1 MWKKRSRTQF
11 AFDAE
16 KVFLAATQ
24 PLAAVYG
31 YFRTTP
37 SGLSSDEVERRQAQY
52 GRNEVEH
59 ERRKNP
65 VTMFIRAFIN
75 PFIGIL
81 TLLIVVSYVLD
92 VWMAAPEEKE
102 WTTIL
107 IIATMILLSVIIRFC
122 QDWRASRSSEAL
134 RKMVKNTCSVKR
146 AGREVEELPIEEL
159 VPGDIVTLAAGDMIP
174 ADVRVIETKDCRY

>member
-1 MWKKRSRTQF
+1 
-11 AFDAE
+11 
-16 KVFLAATQ
+16 
-24 PLAAVYG
+24 
-31 YFRTTP
+31 
-37 SGLSSDEVERRQAQY
+37 
-52 GRNEVEH
+52 
-59 ERRKNP
+59 
-65 VTMFIRAFIN
+65 MFIRAFIN

-92 VWMAAPEEKE
+92 VWTAAPEEKE

-146 AGREVEELPIEEL
+146 AGARSRSSRSRNSCRATSSRSP
-159 VPGDIVTLAAGDMIP
+159 PGT
-174 ADVRVIETKDCRY
+174 

>member
-81 TLLIVVSYVLD
+81 TLLIV
-92 VWMAAPEEKE
+92 
-102 WTTIL
+102 
-107 IIATMILLSVIIRFC
+107 
-122 QDWRASRSSEAL
+122 SRTSSTSGWPPP
-134 RKMVKNTCSVKR
+134 RRRS
-146 AGREVEELPIEEL
+146 GR
-159 VPGDIVTLAAGDMIP
+159 
-174 ADVRVIETKDCRY
+174 RS